1 MSQTTRG
8 KTRGTGLLMVWTDI
22 DAEFE
27 AEFNRW
33 YDEEHI
39 ARLLEVPG
47 FLSAGRYMA
56 VRGGPKY
63 LAMYE
68 LEDHNVLRSAA
79 YLDTVQY
86 QPSPQRTK
94 IGTSRVGRNF
104 LRNAYRQIFP
114 VHTNPIEQ
122 TVAMAPFLQ
131 MGRIDVSVAI
141 EEEFNAWYNTA
152 YIPGYLAVPGCLGA
166 RRFVAV
172 EGQPKYLTVYEFEHA
187 RISESEAWIRAG
199 CNRNCAMTKV
209 RSESTSASIRNSRPA
224 ATFPGRKRMKI
235 DGHCHCGAITFEA
248 EVDPN
253 ALTICHCTDCQT
265 LTGSAFRV
273 NIPAPA
279 EHFVL
284 RGTPKTYVK
293 TAESGN
299 KRLHAFCGNCGTPIY
314 ASAVDNPHV
323 YALRAGTITQ
333 RAAFKP
339 QRQGLRR
346 SALNWVDS
354 LAAVPA
360 AEKGWS

>member
-122 TVAMAPFLQ
+122 TVAMPRFCRWGGS
-131 MGRIDVSVAI
+131 MFRPRSKKSSTPGTTPPISPAI
-141 EEEFNAWYNTA
+141 WR
-152 YIPGYLAVPGCLGA
+152 C
-166 RRFVAV
+166 
-172 EGQPKYLTVYEFEHA
+172 
-187 RISESEAWIRAG
+187 
-199 CNRNCAMTKV
+199 
-209 RSESTSASIRNSRPA
+209 PA
-224 ATFPGRKRMKI
+224 ASAHGGSSLSK
-235 DGHCHCGAITFEA
+235 AS
-248 EVDPN
+248 PN
-253 ALTICHCTDCQT
+253 T
-265 LTGSAFRV
+265 
-273 NIPAPA
+273 
-279 EHFVL
+279 
-284 RGTPKTYVK
+284 
-293 TAESGN
+293 
-299 KRLHAFCGNCGTPIY
+299 
-314 ASAVDNPHV
+314 
-323 YALRAGTITQ
+323 
-333 RAAFKP
+333 
-339 QRQGLRR
+339 
-346 SALNWVDS
+346 
-354 LAAVPA
+354 
-360 AEKGWS
+360 